1 MESMLYT
8 FLPMEAVGCRML
20 PCQINEASKIFG
32 HIHMLR
38 EKRLNSWQI
47 ALGEYVNLEA
57 MASTCFEKMYTL
69 QRAFFFF

>member
-1 MESMLYT
+1 MEDMLYT
-8 FLPMEAVGCRML
+8 FLQIEAVRCRML
-20 PCQINEASKIFG
+20 PYQIDEASKIFG

-57 MASTCFEKMYTL
+57 VACTLMEKMYTL
-69 QRAFFFF
+69 QRAFF